1 MRWSI
6 ALLILAASLS
16 GLGVFPLTISS
27 FREKHWSKDGVGPST
42 LLVLA
47 SAAAATVGYVA
58 ATHMREATKFPHQSF
73 FSIAMFSTLTLWP
86 CLDTVLS
93 QWHRPKHS
101 SETISKLLLL
111 VDPVEDPFAM
121 SLAAILRYLTLG
133 TVTALCSMPL
143 WPDLCALALWSV
155 LGGAVLRTILPHHRA
170 AKLTDTDSACPEKC
184 AAKQKGEKQSAD
196 ESPHSMF

>member
-16 GLGVFPLTISS
+16 GLGVFPLSVS
-27 FREKHWSKDGVGPST
+27 PFREKYWFKDGVGPSA

-47 SAAAATVGYVA
+47 SAAAATAGYVA
-58 ATHMREATKFPHQSF
+58 GTHMREATKLPHQSF
-73 FSIAMFSTLTLWP
+73 FSIAMLSTLTLWP

-93 QWHRPKHS
+93 QWHGPQHF
-101 SETISKLLLL
+101 SERISKFLLL
-111 VDPVEDPFAM
+111 VDPVDDPFAM
-121 SLAAILRYLTLG
+121 SLAAILRYLALG
-133 TVTALCSMPL
+133 TVTALCSVPL

-155 LGGAVLRTILPHHRA
+155 FGGVVLRTILPHHRT
-170 AKLTDTDSACPEKC
+170 AKLTDTDSSCPEKC